1 MRCSRVVLAAAVLL
15 GVLASGCGH
24 DCVEV
29 DLTCNPLYEPTFENV
44 FERTLVPKCGTEG
57 DTCHSVD
64 GHMNG
69 LVFAEIDEAYEEL
82 LGLTEDG
89 ARLTPF
95 DPSCSEMIMR
105 VSADDADYLMPPG
118 EPLSPQE
125 RCALVKWVADGARRF
140 PEEPVDGGTE

>member
-1 MRCSRVVLAAAVLL
+1 MSRTCVVLAAVALL
-15 GVLASGCGH
+15 GATAPGCGH

-29 DLTCNPLYEPTFENV
+29 DLACNPLYEPTFENV

-57 DTCHSVD
+57 DTCHSID
-64 GHMNG
+64 GRMNG

-82 LGLTEDG
+82 LGLTGDG
-89 ARLTPF
+89 ARLIPG

-118 EPLSPQE
+118 EPMSPQE
-125 RCALVKWVADGARRF
+125 RCALILWVANGAER
-140 PEEPVDGGTE
+140 